1 MMNDNRIFNK
11 RVMLCDDGRYR
22 WTYEVNLYRNP
33 MFFFLVWKIF
43 FFIILGIFAV
53 MSTVD
58 IIEQGLRN
66 ALGNLPLFAY
76 MVLGMTVLS
85 GLGYL
90 IYALI
95 MGGRYSVEFEMDE
108 KGIIHRQIPS
118 QAEKARKIGNAAI
131 LAGAVSGRAGT
142 MASGLSAQRTEMY
155 TEFSGVKKVTQNKR
169 LHVIKIKEGLEH
181 NQVYTADEDFEFV
194 LDYIISHC
202 PGVKR

>member
-1 MMNDNRIFNK
+1 
-11 RVMLCDDGRYR
+11 
-22 WTYEVNLYRNP
+22 
-33 MFFFLVWKIF
+33 MFFFLVWKIL

-58 IIEQGLRN
+58 IIEQGFRN

-108 KGIIHRQIPS
+108 KGIYHRQIPS

-155 TEFSGVKKVTQNKR
+155 TEFAGVKKVTPNKR
-169 LHVIKIKEGLEH
+169 LHVIKIKEELEH
-181 NQVYTADEDFEFV
+181 NQVYTEDEDFEFV

>member
-11 RVMLCDDGRYR
+11 RVTLCDDSRYR

-33 MFFFLVWKIF
+33 MFFFMVWKIF

-76 MVLGMTVLS
+76 MVLGMTILS

-108 KGIIHRQIPS
+108 KGIYHRQSPS
-118 QAEKARKIGNAAI
+118 QAEKARKIGKE
-131 LAGAVSGRAGT
+131 
-142 MASGLSAQRTEMY
+142 LS
-155 TEFSGVKKVTQNKR
+155 KLVTK
-169 LHVIKIKEGLEH
+169 L
-181 NQVYTADEDFEFV
+181 YPST
-194 LDYIISHC
+194 
-202 PGVKR
+202 